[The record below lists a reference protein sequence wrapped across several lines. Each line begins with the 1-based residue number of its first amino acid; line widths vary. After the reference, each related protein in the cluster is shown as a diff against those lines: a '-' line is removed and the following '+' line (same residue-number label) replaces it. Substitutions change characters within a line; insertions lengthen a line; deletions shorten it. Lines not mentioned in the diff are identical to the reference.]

1 MPNESEKSYLESQIA
16 LLSQVKATLPARL
29 VQLNAE
35 QESRIEA
42 LLAEAGV
49 LSRVREI
56 RAGTEEMRRSLQS
69 QSDTLGGKIEA
80 LQAVLVKYH
89 LTPAKPAPPRVLSPK
104 VEAHDPVVQFAEVY
118 AGDESDESD
127 DNWDE
132 SDGDD
137 TEGDDLWD
145 DGEAIGGDGGR
156 DEIAVAIE
164 NATDEAEVRAV
175 LLRYTRKP

>member
-1 MPNESEKSYLESQIA
+1 
-16 LLSQVKATLPARL
+16 
-29 VQLNAE
+29 
-35 QESRIEA
+35 
-42 LLAEAGV
+42 
-49 LSRVREI
+49 
-56 RAGTEEMRRSLQS
+56 
-69 QSDTLGGKIEA
+69 
-80 LQAVLVKYH
+80 VLVKYH
-89 LTPAKPAPPRVLSPK
+89 LTPAKPAPPRVPSPK